1 MHSKSD
7 SVEIM
12 ICDKGEEVIKE
23 LLKSLLNRYQ
33 IKLKISMKGS
43 GFIFDCVHLLQ
54 WIKIKKATVNPID
67 DDKFFQYV
75 ATEIGRKMKN

>member
-7 SVEIM
+7 SIEIM

-43 GFIFDCVHLLQ
+43 GFIFDCVHLLHY
-54 WIKIKKATVNPID
+54 N
-67 DDKFFQYV
+67 
-75 ATEIGRKMKN
+75 G

>member
-1 MHSKSD
+1 MFSSKDTDEEHEMHSKSD

-43 GFIFDCVHLLQ
+43 GFIFDCVHLLHY
-54 WIKIKKATVNPID
+54 N
-67 DDKFFQYV
+67 
-75 ATEIGRKMKN
+75 G